1 MNKEIPMSWLKEKYN
16 AINAYFN
23 SKYPF
28 PDEGHC
34 ATDYEEDYSSLKVV
48 ELKAIAKER
57 GFKGY
62 TGLKKAQ
69 LVELLNQN

>member
-1 MNKEIPMSWLKEKYN
+1 MNKEIPMNWLKNKFDT
-16 AINAYFN
+16 ITAYFN

-28 PDEGHC
+28 PDEGPC
-34 ATDYEEDYSSLKVV
+34 ATDYEEDYGSLKVV
-48 ELKAIAKER
+48 ELKALAKER
-57 GFKGY
+57 GLRGY